1 MRAQNAPLNQLG
13 EVGVDYSVYIVVAG
27 MTLFVILSLLSLVWY
42 MTPPAPVVQQVVE
55 ERVEENG
62 IILPIGNSK
71 GKKVGA
77 KKAKKLAMKEA
88 KSKEREVMLERQ
100 KEQKERDEIEYQE
113 RLVIKEEKFKEK
125 KKKKKEEENA
135 QKEEKE
141 KQEDN
146 EYQKMKKSF
155 VILESGSLIEERER
169 FRENIFDFIDYLK
182 LNQVTYIEDLAIKF
196 KMESNEIVDLLKQL
210 LEDGQVSGYFDTGKF
225 VYLSESLI
233 EDLKIKLSIK
243 GNVDISY
250 IMNNKIMKE

>member
-1 MRAQNAPLNQLG
+1 
-13 EVGVDYSVYIVVAG
+13 
-27 MTLFVILSLLSLVWY
+27 
-42 MTPPAPVVQQVVE
+42 
-55 ERVEENG
+55 
-62 IILPIGNSK
+62 
-71 GKKVGA
+71 
-77 KKAKKLAMKEA
+77 
-88 KSKEREVMLERQ
+88 
-100 KEQKERDEIEYQE
+100 
-113 RLVIKEEKFKEK
+113 
-125 KKKKKEEENA
+125 
-135 QKEEKE
+135 
-141 KQEDN
+141 
-146 EYQKMKKSF
+146 MKKSF

>member
-1 MRAQNAPLNQLG
+1 M
-13 EVGVDYSVYIVVAG
+13 
-27 MTLFVILSLLSLVWY
+27 
-42 MTPPAPVVQQVVE
+42 
-55 ERVEENG
+55 
-62 IILPIGNSK
+62 
-71 GKKVGA
+71 
-77 KKAKKLAMKEA
+77 
-88 KSKEREVMLERQ
+88 
-100 KEQKERDEIEYQE
+100 
-113 RLVIKEEKFKEK
+113 
-125 KKKKKEEENA
+125 EEENA